1 MVLFM
6 YVVSERE
13 RDEVREEKREN
24 IVSCKVDDDDVD
36 DDFDDDDDDFDV
48 DVDDDDL
55 RTAS

>member
-36 DDFDDDDDDFDV
+36 DDDDFDV

>member
-1 MVLFM
+1 M

-13 RDEVREEKREN
+13 RVEVREGKREN
-24 IVSCKVDDDDVD
+24 IVSCKVDDDD
-36 DDFDDDDDDFDV
+36 